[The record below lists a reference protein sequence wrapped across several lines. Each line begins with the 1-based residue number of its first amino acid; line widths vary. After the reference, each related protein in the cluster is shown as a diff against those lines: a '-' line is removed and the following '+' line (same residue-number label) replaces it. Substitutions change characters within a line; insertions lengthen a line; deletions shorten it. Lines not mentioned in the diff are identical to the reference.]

1 MFNLIGS
8 KPQSNVRYKV
18 YLTKIAK
25 YRQLMDY
32 IIEQVNSKK
41 KIHLVAHFD
50 QTYSELVQLLT
61 KAGIDYDEQIGRD
74 GSLLLLSKSWEIK
87 NRSQLP
93 DGDHFLVSAEI
104 HPMAVREENLK
115 SIHKNDMIV
124 FCALDNPFFELFG
137 GDRIRSMMGKL
148 GLKENES
155 IEHPMV
161 SKAIVNAQKKMD
173 KKAVNEKPAYSIREW
188 MNLNTKG

>member
-1 MFNLIGS
+1 MFSILGS
-8 KPQSNVRYKV
+8 KPSNEVKYKV

-32 IIEQVNSKK
+32 LIEQLNSEKR
-41 KIHLVAHFD
+41 IHLVAHFD

-61 KAGIDYDEQIGRD
+61 KAGIDYDEQIGTN

-93 DGDHFLVSAEI
+93 DGDHLLVAAEI
-104 HPMAVREENLK
+104 HPMSVREEHLKNL
-115 SIHKNDMIV
+115 HKNEMVV

-137 GDRIRSMMGKL
+137 GDRIRTLMGKL
-148 GLKENES
+148 GLKENEA

-161 SKAIVNAQKKMD
+161 AKAIVNAQKKMD